1 MDGKAAMTEPRME
14 RGRMSESIKAEKIA
28 DTVASHLER
37 LIFEG
42 ALHPGE
48 RLLPERELAQKLEVS
63 RPSLRDALALLERRG
78 LVVTDRQGSRV
89 AEFLRPLT
97 QPLELLIQS
106 NARAPFDYLEFRGV
120 IEGATAEMAA
130 KRATELD
137 RATIQGILERMEK
150 AHSHVDS
157 GEESE
162 ADADLHF
169 ATYEAAHNVVILH
182 IMRAFSELLRR
193 DVFYHREQLYARRG
207 VRDLLLTHHKA
218 IGEAIIAGDGAAAR
232 RAAENHIAFTRQTLE
247 EIRQA
252 DARLAVSLRR
262 LGRRDL
268 VASNRE

>member
-1 MDGKAAMTEPRME
+1 MT
-14 RGRMSESIKAEKIA
+14 ESIKAARIA
-28 DTVASHLER
+28 DTIAIHLER

-48 RLLPERELAQKLEVS
+48 RLLPERELAQKLDVS
-63 RPSLRDALALLERRG
+63 RPSLRDALAALERRG

-120 IEGATAEMAA
+120 IEGAAAEMAA
-130 KRATELD
+130 QRATDLD
-137 RATIQGILERMEK
+137 RATIRDILDRMK
-150 AHSHVDS
+150 AAHSHDDS
-157 GEESE
+157 RDEAE

-182 IMRAFSELLRR
+182 IMRGFSELLRR
-193 DVFYHREQLYARRG
+193 DVFYHREQLYARPG
-207 VRDLLLTHHKA
+207 VRDLLLRHHQT
-218 IGEAIIAGDGAAAR
+218 IGQAIIAGDAAAAR
-232 RAAENHIAFTRQTLE
+232 AAAEAHIAFTRQTLE
-247 EIRQA
+247 EIRLA

-262 LGRRDL
+262 VGRRDL
-268 VASNRE
+268 VSPDQG

>member
-1 MDGKAAMTEPRME
+1 MRETIKAAR
-14 RGRMSESIKAEKIA
+14 IA
-28 DTVASHLER
+28 DTIASHLER

-48 RLLPERELAQKLEVS
+48 KLLPERELAQKLDVS
-63 RPSLRDALALLERRG
+63 RPSLRDALALLEQRG

-106 NARAPFDYLEFRGV
+106 NTQAPFDYLEFRGV
-120 IEGATAEMAA
+120 IEGAAAEMAA
-130 KRATELD
+130 SRATQLD
-137 RATIQGILERMEK
+137 RTTIREILDRMEK
-150 AHSHVDS
+150 AHSQDDS
-157 GEESE
+157 AEEAE

-193 DVFYHREQLYARRG
+193 DVFYNREQLYARAG
-207 VRDLLLTHHKA
+207 VRGLLLRHHKA
-218 IGEAIIAGDGAAAR
+218 IGEAIIAGDAAAAR
-232 RAAENHIAFTRQTLE
+232 RAAEDHMSFTRATLE

-262 LGRRDL
+262 VGRRDL
-268 VASNRE
+268 VSSGRE